1 MFSKNIKFKNFINKK
16 NLKKNKILRN
26 FIKDKSLFTKY
37 PLLNSL
43 TKKFQ
48 YSYQKKILK
57 DLNPIQK
64 LILLVWED
72 LYLEQ
77 KLYTIS

>member
-48 YSYQKKILK
+48 YSYQKKKLK
-57 DLNPIQK
+57 NLKVIQK
-64 LILLVWED
+64 L
-72 LYLEQ
+72 
-77 KLYTIS
+77 T